1 MANIYRDKIISR
13 IIENTDTSSSLGIII
28 ASPSQ
33 VPPYKYHWIRDA
45 ALVMRTFIDL
55 YRTTNDS
62 IYYQYIINYIE
73 NETKIQKL
81 KTLGG
86 LGEPKVNTDCSPF
99 NGDWGRP
106 QNDGPALRGI
116 IMLKII
122 DLFKYKYDNLI
133 ETLIVPIILKDIQYT
148 LDNYDKVCFDIWEE
162 NIGWHFYTRMVQ
174 LKFIKDCITEFKVLM
189 FDDNLKK
196 RIMDVYNELK
206 DNIKNHIN
214 SDTIISSFNVDGD
227 IIKYEDAANILAFC
241 HIDYDVEIL
250 KVIPLHFVEHTCNE
264 LLSFFRMKYK
274 DPELNLIGRYKNDQ
288 YYDGQIWIICS
299 LALAQVF
306 LEFYKTKNIV
316 NKRSPMNRARSNPNN
331 DYIIIANEILE
342 RILSLDSNF
351 ILPEQFN
358 PITNKYYS
366 ASKLTWN
373 YSELYILYNQ
383 LK

>member
-116 IMLKII
+116 NMIRI
-122 DLFKYKYDNLI
+122 YK
-133 ETLIVPIILKDIQYT
+133 
-148 LDNYDKVCFDIWEE
+148 
-162 NIGWHFYTRMVQ
+162 
-174 LKFIKDCITEFKVLM
+174 
-189 FDDNLKK
+189 NLKK
-196 RIMDVYNELK
+196 
-206 DNIKNHIN
+206 
-214 SDTIISSFNVDGD
+214 
-227 IIKYEDAANILAFC
+227 KY
-241 HIDYDVEIL
+241 
-250 KVIPLHFVEHTCNE
+250 
-264 LLSFFRMKYK
+264 
-274 DPELNLIGRYKNDQ
+274 
-288 YYDGQIWIICS
+288 
-299 LALAQVF
+299 
-306 LEFYKTKNIV
+306 KNIV
-316 NKRSPMNRARSNPNN
+316 NKIVIEIIKN
-331 DYIIIANEILE
+331 DLIYTIDNLFKPSFDLWEEICGW
-342 RILSLDSNF
+342 NF
-351 ILPEQFN
+351 YTRLVQSF
-358 PITNKYYS
+358 
-366 ASKLTWN
+366 
-373 YSELYILYNQ
+373 
-383 LK
+383 